1 MMKNLLNVFGA
12 LLLVLGFLAI
22 GGSANDCDGK
32 CMEYAN
38 DIPTML
44 LVVGGGLLSCLL
56 GGWMIFLA
64 NERG

>member
-1 MMKNLLNVFGA
+1 MMRGVLNVFGA
-12 LLLVLGFLAI
+12 LLLVLGFLAM
-22 GGSANDCDGK
+22 GGSANDCDGA

-64 NERG
+64 NEGV